1 MPRESSCQ
9 NKAEGQVE
17 RTVSTVVNVSVQAN
31 GTPHNAFL
39 AKGMMQD
46 SVSQISKGMCSTKA
60 RVDIGAVNII
70 I

>member
-9 NKAEGQVE
+9 NKVEGQVD

-31 GTPHNAFL
+31 GNPHNAFL
-39 AKGMMQD
+39 AKGMIAN
-46 SVSQISKGMCSTKA
+46 SVSQISKDLCSTKA
-60 RVDIGAVNII
+60 RVDIGTENII